1 MIKIPSY
8 LQPGDTIAIV
18 CPAGFMEPGKA
29 QTCIDTLRTWG
40 YAVRVGPTLDSHSD
54 NYFSGTDEERLVDL
68 QQALDDP
75 SVKAILCGRGG
86 YGLSRIIDRID
97 FSTFKKDPKWII
109 GFSDITV
116 LHAHIYSNCKIATLH
131 APMAGAFN
139 DGGAEGEFV
148 RSLRDALEGRKAR
161 YACGEHPLN
170 RRGEAVGPL
179 VGGNLSILAHLSG
192 TSSEIKTKGKI
203 LFLEDVGE
211 YLYNVDRMLYQLKRN
226 GRLDKLAG
234 LIIGG
239 FTDMKDTTRPFGKNV
254 YEIIHDVAG
263 EYDYPVC
270 FGFPVSHGGENYA
283 LKHGVG
289 YKLKVSKHKVTL
301 EE

>member
-1 MIKIPSY
+1 MLP
-8 LQPGDTIAIV
+8 
-18 CPAGFMEPGKA
+18 EKA
-29 QTCIDTLRTWG
+29 QTCIDTLRAWG
-40 YAVRVGPTLDSHSD
+40 YTVHIGSTLDSHSG
-54 NYFSGTDEERLVDL
+54 NYFSGTDEERLGDL

-75 SVKAILCGRGG
+75 SVKAVLCGRGG
-86 YGLSRIIDRID
+86 YGLSRIIDKID
-97 FSTFKKDPKWII
+97 FSAFKKDPKWII

-116 LHAHIYSNCKIATLH
+116 LHAHIHTNYKIATLH

-139 DGGAEGEFV
+139 EGGADGAFV

-161 YACGEHPLN
+161 YICDEHPLN

-192 TSSEIKTKGKI
+192 TSSELKTKGKI

-234 LIIGG
+234 LIVGG
-239 FTDMKDTTRPFGKNV
+239 FTDMKDTTRPFGRNV
-254 YEIIHDVAG
+254 YEIIHDIAA

-283 LKHGVG
+283 LKHGEG
-289 YKLKVSKHKVTL
+289 YKLKVGRHKVIL